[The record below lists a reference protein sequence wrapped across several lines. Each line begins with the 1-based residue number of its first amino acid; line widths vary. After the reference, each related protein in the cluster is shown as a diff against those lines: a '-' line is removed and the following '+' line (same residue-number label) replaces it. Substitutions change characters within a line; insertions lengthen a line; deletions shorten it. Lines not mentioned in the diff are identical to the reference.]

1 MAANTLKLLDDCDI
15 VHAHIFPYSE
25 REGTPAARMPQ
36 VAPEVRRARAAAL
49 RAHAA
54 ERRARWLAGL
64 QGGTEEVLVEL
75 DGRSGHSAAFAPVR
89 LIHDAAP
96 RSIARA
102 RLLGLE
108 DGVLLAE
115 AA

>member
-1 MAANTLKLLDDCDI
+1 
-15 VHAHIFPYSE
+15 
-25 REGTPAARMPQ
+25 MPQ
-36 VAPEVRRARAAAL
+36 VAPDVRRARAAAL

-64 QGGTEEVLVEL
+64 QGATAEVLVEL
-75 DGRSGHSAAFAPVR
+75 DGRSGHSPAFAPVR
-89 LIHDAAP
+89 LIHDATP

-102 RLLGLE
+102 RLIGLE
-108 DGVLLAE
+108 DGILMAE